1 VATIQIRDIPR
12 DVHGELQ
19 RQARAS
25 GQSLQAYVRQWV
37 VDRTRREQRRA
48 AVLQE
53 WEKVLEAEGGPGIT
67 VKEILEARDADC
79 R

>member
-1 VATIQIRDIPR
+1 MATIQIRDIPH
-12 DVHGELQ
+12 DVHEELQ

-25 GQSLQAYVRQWV
+25 GQSLQAYMRQWV

-67 VKEILEARDADC
+67 VKEILEARDAE
-79 R
+79 RR

>member
-1 VATIQIRDIPR
+1 
-12 DVHGELQ
+12 
-19 RQARAS
+19 
-25 GQSLQAYVRQWV
+25 VRQWV

-67 VKEILEARDADC
+67 VEEILEARDAD
-79 R
+79 RR